1 MSTDTSE
8 ATRQSAESRRAGVA
22 LRIADE
28 VRRAHHSGLTKLTK
42 VTSLLHAFRATG
54 SPTGIKEVLS
64 DLKVAGLRLDSGW
77 PDHAAGLPN
86 IHRTGVLEISAKE
99 TPLVASA
106 ASETDDTIRVSVW
119 GPGAAGL
126 EESLPLHSGRPAIG
140 EVLWFDIEPP
150 TTAAVA
156 LGSNAASASRA
167 NLDVEPKGGA
177 EASLRQPQATQEQA
191 FEARILHVLGSLGPW
206 CPELTDEMLRDL
218 LRQDLQPK
226 VESYGDEADGARGVS
241 AVSVIARERPGSSAD
256 ADGVTEEL
264 VFQLVEMVVGD
275 GWIATCWHPS
285 RLYCGANEMGSE
297 NSILR
302 EPFLSHVRHQWLN
315 TRPATPPLP
324 KTAGDLGIYLAIS
337 LMGTYTASHRMMERW
352 VESWE
357 VDFFS
362 SLSTSDK
369 GKQLKHSALE
379 ISNALSMVGE
389 VRRRLTAFEH
399 ARWSTTDRS
408 WFPRLSDRDESKL
421 DPALQSPSV
430 RTLAQTLTT
439 AKQRFAHL
447 SADIRADMDLLMLH
461 SQATQQESAERL
473 QGYLGKVTG
482 LVLVPTLVAGLFG
495 ANTQLPGLGSW
506 MGFEIM
512 LVLMVLSAIAV
523 YLAIH
528 KLSESGS
535 AADRLTR
542 LGRTEV
548 RWPRELFKRGGPQRS
563 TSS

>member
-1 MSTDTSE
+1 MSIDISE
-8 ATRQSAESRRAGVA
+8 ATRQSAGDRRSDVA

-54 SPTGIKEVLS
+54 SPAGMKEVLS
-64 DLKVAGLRLDSGW
+64 DLEVAGLRLDSGW
-77 PDHAAGLPN
+77 RDQTTGLPD
-86 IHRTGVLEISAKE
+86 IHRTGVLEISPRE
-99 TPLVASA
+99 PTQVRSA
-106 ASETDDTIRVSVW
+106 ATETDDTIRLSIW
-119 GPGAAGL
+119 SPGSAGL
-126 EESLPLHSGRPAIG
+126 EESLPLHSGRPATG

-150 TTAAVA
+150 TTAAAA
-156 LGSNAASASRA
+156 LGSSAGSPSSAALES
-167 NLDVEPKGGA
+167 DPKGA
-177 EASLRQPQATQEQA
+177 EASVRQLLETQERA
-191 FEARILHVLGSLGPW
+191 FEARICHVRASLGPW
-206 CPELTDEMLRDL
+206 CPGLTDEMLRDL

-226 VESYGDEADGARGVS
+226 VESYGDEAQGARGVS

-264 VFQLVEMVVGD
+264 VFQLVEMIVGD

-302 EPFLSHVRHQWLN
+302 EPFLSHVRHQWL
-315 TRPATPPLP
+315 TTSSATPPRP
-324 KTAGDLGIYLAIS
+324 KTAGDLGVYLAIS
-337 LMGTYTASHRMMERW
+337 LLGTYTASHRMMERW

-408 WFPRLSDRDESKL
+408 WFPRLSDRDESERE
-421 DPALQSPSV
+421 PALQSPSV
-430 RTLAQTLTT
+430 LTLARTLTT
-439 AKQRFAHL
+439 AKEKFAHL
-447 SADIRADMDLLMLH
+447 SSDIRADMDLLMLH

-512 LVLMVLSAIAV
+512 LLLMVLSAIAV

-528 KLSESGS
+528 KLSESGP
-535 AADRLTR
+535 AADTLTR
-542 LGRTEV
+542 ISRTEV
-548 RWPRELFKRGGPQRS
+548 RWPTGLLKRGTHQRS
-563 TSS
+563 RSS

>member
-1 MSTDTSE
+1 MSIDISE
-8 ATRQSAESRRAGVA
+8 ATSQGAGDPRSDVA

-54 SPTGIKEVLS
+54 SPTGMKEVLS
-64 DLKVAGLRLDSGW
+64 DLEVAGLRLDSGW
-77 PDHAAGLPN
+77 RDQTTGLAD
-86 IHRTGVLEISAKE
+86 IHRTGVLEISPRE
-99 TPLVASA
+99 PTQVRSA
-106 ASETDDTIRVSVW
+106 ATETDETIRLSIW
-119 GPGAAGL
+119 GPESAGL
-126 EESLPLHSGRPAIG
+126 EESLPLHPGPPTTG
-140 EVLWFDIEPP
+140 GVLWFDIEPP
-150 TTAAVA
+150 TTATAA
-156 LGSNAASASRA
+156 LGSRADSPSSAALESDR
-167 NLDVEPKGGA
+167 KGP
-177 EASLRQPQATQEQA
+177 EASVQQGHETQERA
-191 FEARILHVLGSLGPW
+191 FEARIFHVLDRLGPW
-206 CPELTDEMLRDL
+206 CPGLTDEMLRDL

-226 VESYGDEADGARGVS
+226 VESYGDEAQGARGVS
-241 AVSVIARERPGSSAD
+241 AVSVIARERPGSSTD

-264 VFQLVEMVVGD
+264 VFQLVEMIVGD

-302 EPFLSHVRHQWLN
+302 EPFLSHVRHQWL
-315 TRPATPPLP
+315 TTPSATPPLP

-337 LMGTYTASHRMMERW
+337 LLGTYTASHRMMERW

-408 WFPRLSDRDESKL
+408 WFPRLSDRDHSKR
-421 DPALQSPSV
+421 DPAHQSPTV
-430 RTLAQTLTT
+430 QTLAQTLKT
-439 AKQRFAHL
+439 AKKKFAHL

-535 AADRLTR
+535 AADTLTR
-542 LGRTEV
+542 ISRTEV
-548 RWPRELFKRGGPQRS
+548 RWPGGWLKRGGHQRS
-563 TSS
+563 TIN